1 MELNRLINISR
12 NSFILPFLW
21 VLFFVLSFRVLARF
35 PSGIFEVLFVFIVII
50 TFSISIRHIV
60 LGLINERSNV
70 YQLVLIPL
78 FILPFIV
85 AWQAYVEFGQPY
97 LMGLLTQRQHF
108 IIFAGYFLLIMLQR
122 KKITLKNLER
132 HLIVSLIIIMIIM
145 SFFSIFINPTIFSET
160 EFVEY
165 NINKGW
171 KYGFP
176 SDVIATIILISC
188 LKILRFNKLK
198 YLIVLIFGIL
208 YFVIYIQDRSQ
219 ILMITM
225 TIGLYF
231 LRNVSLNK
239 KIIYVA
245 YGSIAFTFALT
256 LLTMLQPELFDH
268 YVRLFSNASTI
279 VTGETTSEY
288 STNVRLKESAI
299 ALKGIAKHPWFGNG
313 FVSSQYKGGFS
324 GILGYFYAADIGILG
339 NLFVYG
345 IIGTFIFYI
354 PFILVISWTKKLRH
368 HHDIL
373 LTTCQYGL
381 FFIFLDMITA
391 ASNIKYLG
399 LPSIFFAIIYY
410 YRYYVITKKNSP
422 Q

>member
-1 MELNRLINISR
+1 MELNRLINISK

-21 VLFFVLSFRVLARF
+21 VLFFILSFRVLARF
-35 PSGIFEVLFVFIVII
+35 PSGIFELLFVLIVII
-50 TFSISIRHIV
+50 TFSISLRQII
-60 LGLINERSNV
+60 LGWINERSNV

-97 LMGLLTQRQHF
+97 LMGLLAQRQHF

-122 KKITLKNLER
+122 KKISLEKLER
-132 HLIVSLIIIMIIM
+132 YLIISLIIIMVIM
-145 SFFSIFINPTIFSET
+145 SFFSIFINPTIFSNT

-188 LKILRFNKLK
+188 LKILRLNKFK
-198 YLIVLIFGIL
+198 YTIVLLFGIL
-208 YFVIYIQDRSQ
+208 YFLIYIQDRSQ

-231 LRNVSLNK
+231 LRNVTLNK
-239 KIIYVA
+239 KIIYIA
-245 YGSIAFTFALT
+245 YGTIAFALSLS
-256 LLTMLQPELFDH
+256 LLTIFQPDLIDH
-268 YVRLFSNASTI
+268 YFTLFSNASTI
-279 VTGETTSEY
+279 VTGEQTSEY
-288 STNVRLKESAI
+288 STSVRLKESAI
-299 ALKGIAKHPWFGNG
+299 ALKGIAEHPWFGNG
-313 FVSSQYKGGFS
+313 FVSFQYKGGFS
-324 GILGYFYAADIGILG
+324 GILGYFYAADVGILG

-368 HHDIL
+368 QQDIL

>member
-1 MELNRLINISR
+1 MELNRLVRISR
-12 NSFILPFLW
+12 NSLIIPFLW
-21 VLFFVLSFRVLARF
+21 VFFFIISFRVLARF
-35 PSGIFEVLFVFIVII
+35 PSGIFEVLFVLIVII
-50 TFSISIRHIV
+50 TFSISIRQIIF
-60 LGLINERSNV
+60 GWIQGRSNV

-85 AWQAYVEFGQPY
+85 AWQANKEFGQPY
-97 LMGLLTQRQHF
+97 FLGLLAQRQHF
-108 IIFAGYFLLIMLQR
+108 IIFAGYFLLFMLQR
-122 KKITLKNLER
+122 KKITLEKLER
-132 HLIVSLIIIMIIM
+132 YLILASLIIMVIMG
-145 SFFSIFINPTIFSET
+145 FFSIFINPTIFSNT

-165 NINKGW
+165 SINKGW

-176 SDVIATIILISC
+176 SDIIATIILISS
-188 LKILRFNKLK
+188 LKILGSNKLK
-198 YLIVLIFGIL
+198 YIVVLL
-208 YFVIYIQDRSQ
+208 LCSAYFLIYIQDRSK

-225 TIGLYF
+225 TVLLYF
-231 LRNVSLNK
+231 IRNVNLNK
-239 KIIYVA
+239 KIIYTA
-245 YGSIAFTFALT
+245 YGVIILSLALA
-256 LLTMLQPELFDH
+256 LLTFIQPDLINH
-268 YVRLFSNASTI
+268 YITLFSNASTI
-279 VTGETTSEY
+279 ATGGQTSEY
-288 STNVRLKESAI
+288 STNIRLKESAI
-299 ALKGIAKHPWFGNG
+299 ALKGIAEHPWFGNG